1 VYQKKELDNLNNL
14 GDIKQD
20 IKSDIQIFPNNHTC
34 KYIENFQEPATKL
47 NILSFNIRS
56 LNKNIDEL
64 RTIREVE
71 NKLYDC
77 IALQEV
83 WNIKENTINLKID
96 GYIGPITK
104 NREKQN
110 GGGVAFYIKSGT
122 DFNIVDDLTYI
133 QPDEIEV
140 LTIKIKISCTSH
152 FITSLYRPPRNTKLQ
167 KFYENLENLV
177 NKKNAID
184 KNATYDILGDFNIN
198 LFNSKL
204 REDFFENSLCNGLL
218 PIITRPTRI
227 TENTGSLI
235 DNILTN
241 DPTNTQC
248 YIMPSTISDHF
259 HLILSRATIKQN
271 SKTLES
277 QYRPISDENIEC
289 LKEQL
294 SNFNWNTILSSND
307 PYYVSDQFLKT
318 IQTSFENACPVKKQ
332 KKGSRIHNVPG
343 LTKS

>member
-1 VYQKKELDNLNNL
+1 MNFELSKRLKINSMTVLLFKKYEY
-14 GDIKQD
+14 IKV
-20 IKSDIQIFPNNHTC
+20 K
-34 KYIENFQEPATKL
+34 
-47 NILSFNIRS
+47 
-56 LNKNIDEL
+56 
-64 RTIREVE
+64 V
-71 NKLYDC
+71 
-77 IALQEV
+77 
-83 WNIKENTINLKID
+83 NTVNLKID
-96 GYIGPITK
+96 GYLGPIQK

-110 GGGVAFYIKSGT
+110 GGGVAFYIKPGT
-122 DFNIVDDLTYI
+122 DFNIVNELTFI

-140 LTIKIKISCTSH
+140 LTIKIKIGCKLH
-152 FITSLYRPPRNTKLQ
+152 FITSLYIPPRNTKLQ
-167 KFYENLENLV
+167 KFYESLENMI
-177 NKKNAID
+177 NKKYTID

-204 REDFFENSLCNGLL
+204 CEDFFENSLCNGLL

-227 TENTGSLI
+227 TESTSSLI

-259 HLILSRATIKQN
+259 HVILSRSTIKQK

-277 QYRPISDENIEC
+277 LYRPISDENIEC

-332 KKGSRIHNVPG
+332 KKGSRNHNVPG